1 MNSTFTRPHA
11 ARHPWSRSTRCHEVS
26 DFLPIFSLAASVVP
40 FQMPLAQ
47 FARSGE
53 PKVRRSGSAGLSAC
67 RDLTAD
73 SIIKKSLAGEA
84 VTSLTVFGH
93 AIDAPAAIFLD
104 TAPNIL
110 GSACCITLNCSR
122 PNPCPQAEVSAGS
135 QRSAGNYAELHCNHY
150 KDANFRW
157 GVASFFTSAPQEP
170 HQSPALARCSPR
182 AVCARGRTV
191 LAATCEPAH
200 YLGLHARLLFELNM
214 LVCGSLACAVAVKNA
229 VVASVRWQ

>member
-1 MNSTFTRPHA
+1 MPS
-11 ARHPWSRSTRCHEVS
+11 
-26 DFLPIFSLAASVVP
+26 AS
-40 FQMPLAQ
+40 

-53 PKVRRSGSAGLSAC
+53 PKVRRSGGADLSAH

-73 SIIKKSLAGEA
+73 SIMNKSLACAA

-93 AIDAPAAIFLD
+93 GISTPQPPFSLTPRPTSLVLHTVLRS
-104 TAPNIL
+104 TAVARIL
-110 GSACCITLNCSR
+110 VRR
-122 PNPCPQAEVSAGS
+122 PEVSAGS

-150 KDANFRW
+150 KDANFRR

-200 YLGLHARLLFELNM
+200 YLGLHARLLFELNT

-229 VVASVRWQ
+229 VVASPSVRWQ

>member
-191 LAATCEPAH
+191 LVTSYEPAH
-200 YLGLHARLLFELNM
+200 HLGLYPRLLFELHA
-214 LVCGSLACAVAVKNA
+214 LVRGSLVRLIAVKIA
-229 VVASVRWQ
+229 IVAIARWH